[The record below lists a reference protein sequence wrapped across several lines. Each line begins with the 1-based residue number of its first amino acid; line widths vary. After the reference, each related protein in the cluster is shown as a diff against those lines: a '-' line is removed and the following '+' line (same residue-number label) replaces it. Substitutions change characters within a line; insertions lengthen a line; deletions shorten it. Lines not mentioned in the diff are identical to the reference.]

1 MGVDVKKEL
10 LTRDYS
16 ELTVL
21 RGSRG
26 GFTGLGIGVQENV
39 KMEDGKGCRGSGTR
53 TLKIKGKFQS
63 LFN

>member
-26 GFTGLGIGVQENV
+26 GFTGLGIGVQEKDLRINPFSSKESTKV
-39 KMEDGKGCRGSGTR
+39 P
-53 TLKIKGKFQS
+53 
-63 LFN
+63 